1 MKSSSLPEQASFSI
15 CWGIILDALEN
26 HQRILVI
33 DEFDTRLHPD
43 LIMYLLKMFHDE
55 NYNKVDSQ
63 LIVTTHNTRIL
74 ASDFFRREQIWFT
87 EKSKDTKSTILY
99 SLFDYEDRVDRSI
112 EKGYFSGRYGGLP
125 DILYGRI

>member
-1 MKSSSLPEQASFSI
+1 
-15 CWGIILDALEN
+15 
-26 HQRILVI
+26 
-33 DEFDTRLHPD
+33 
-43 LIMYLLKMFHDE
+43 MYLLKMFHDE